1 MAAITIVMRTM
12 GTSDTAEMCD
22 MPRRSRW
29 SFCQITQSAR
39 HTGMA
44 IAATP
49 ASTIHAHH
57 LNFALGWRFVRVRT
71 TFPSAPSRVPMR

>member
-29 SFCQITQSAR
+29 SFCQITHSAR
-39 HTGMA
+39 QTGMA
-44 IAATP
+44 DRRDARPARSTP
-49 ASTIHAHH
+49 
-57 LNFALGWRFVRVRT
+57 T
-71 TFPSAPSRVPMR
+71 T